1 MLVVGIESSAHTFG
15 VGVAR
20 NGKILANEKSMY
32 RIGTTGM
39 IPAKVAQFH
48 SENAGEVIERALAVA
63 RIEFEDIEGIGY
75 TMGPGI
81 GHCLQVGALSAKT
94 IAKMLHIPIVPV
106 NHAVGHVEIV
116 RHISRLKDPLAL
128 YVSGGNSQILKK
140 APGAYPHYK
149 VLGETFDIG
158 IGNMLDSFA
167 REMKLD
173 PAWGSS
179 VEKKAVGGRYMRMP
193 YTVKGMDF
201 SFTGLLTHSIKRIGK
216 ENGSD
221 ICFSLQET
229 AFSMLCEATERAL
242 LLTNSK
248 ELEVCGGVAQNSR
261 LREMLASI
269 AKEHGARFGFVEKQY
284 DADNGAM
291 IAVVAEKML
300 KDGMAVKI
308 GDCGIL
314 QRYRIDKA
322 RLAGA

>member
-1 MLVVGIESSAHTFG
+1 MGIESSAHTFG
-15 VGVAR
+15 VGIVR
-20 NGKILANEKSMY
+20 NGRILANEKSMY

-48 SENAGEVIERALAVA
+48 SENASEVMGRALSAA
-63 RIEFEDIEGIGY
+63 KIGFEDLDGIGY
-75 TMGPGI
+75 TMGPGM

-94 IAKMLHIPIVPV
+94 VARMLRIPIAPV
-106 NHAVGHVEIV
+106 NHAVGHIEIV
-116 RHISRLKDPLAL
+116 RHLSGMKDPLAL
-128 YVSGGNSQILKK
+128 YVSGGNSQILKRSD
-140 APGAYPHYK
+140 GHFPHYR

-158 IGNMLDSFA
+158 VGNMLDTFA
-167 REMKLD
+167 RKMKLD

-179 VEKKAVGGRYMRMP
+179 VEKKAMGGRYMKMP

-201 SFTGLLTHSIKRIGK
+201 SFTGLLTHSMKQIGHAK
-216 ENGSD
+216 DSD

-269 AKEHGARFGFVEKQY
+269 AKEHGARFGSVEKQY

-291 IAVVAEKML
+291 IAVVAERML
-300 KDGMAVKI
+300 KKGMDESI
-308 GDCGIL
+308 GNCGIS
-314 QRYRIDKA
+314 QRYRADSA

>member
-1 MLVVGIESSAHTFG
+1 MLVMGIESSAHTFG
-15 VGVAR
+15 VGIAR
-20 NGKILANEKSMY
+20 DGKVLANEKSMY
-32 RIGTTGM
+32 RIGTQGM

-48 SENAGEVIERALAVA
+48 SENARETIDGALSVA
-63 RIEFEDIEGIGY
+63 KVDLDDIEGIGY

-94 IAKMLHIPIVPV
+94 VAKMLHIPIVPV
-106 NHAVGHVEIV
+106 NHAVGHIEIV
-116 RHISRLKDPLAL
+116 RHLSGLKDPLAL
-128 YVSGGNSQILKK
+128 YVSGGNSQILKRTDEH
-140 APGAYPHYK
+140 YPHYK

-158 IGNMLDSFA
+158 VGNMLDSFA

-179 VEKKAVGGRYMRMP
+179 VEKKAIGGQYMRMP

-201 SFTGLLTHSIKRIGK
+201 SFTGLLTHSTKQIGHAK
-216 ENGSD
+216 DSD

-261 LREMLASI
+261 LRDMLKSI
-269 AKEHGARFGFVEKQY
+269 AKEHGARFGAVEKQY

-291 IAVVAEKML
+291 IAVVAERML
-300 KDGMAVKI
+300 KDGMGSRI
-308 GDCGIL
+308 SDCGIL
-314 QRYRIDKA
+314 QRYRVDRA